1 MFNFFL
7 HTSLLQCD
15 KYALTLW
22 RILDIIQ
29 SSNYKTRKIMRKS
42 ILMGLALVA
51 ALAFVSC
58 KSSESSYKK
67 AYEKAKAQEM
77 AQTNTTDQVETAP
90 VTVTPVV
97 TTPVST
103 TAANTEND
111 RQERLTVMN
120 GGTLKAFNVV
130 CGSFSSVDN
139 ANNLRNTLVAKGYSA
154 QVAQNPETGMYRVIA
169 ASFDDRASAVTSRDQ
184 LRGTYPDAWLL
195 YRTY

>member
-1 MFNFFL
+1 MKKKL
-7 HTSLLQCD
+7 
-15 KYALTLW
+15 
-22 RILDIIQ
+22 
-29 SSNYKTRKIMRKS
+29 M
-42 ILMGLALVA
+42 MGLALVA

-58 KSSESSYKK
+58 KSSESTYKK

-77 AQTNTTDQVETAP
+77 ARANTTDQVETAP

-97 TTPVST
+97 TTTPVT
-103 TAANTEND
+103 TTPVANTEND

-130 CGSFSSVDN
+130 CGSFSNVDN

-169 ASFDDRASAVTSRDQ
+169 SSFDDRATAIQSRDQ

>member
-1 MFNFFL
+1 
-7 HTSLLQCD
+7 
-15 KYALTLW
+15 
-22 RILDIIQ
+22 
-29 SSNYKTRKIMRKS
+29 MRKS

-77 AQTNTTDQVETAP
+77 AQTSNTTDQVETAP
-90 VTVTPVV
+90 VSVTPVV
-97 TTPVST
+97 TTAPVT
-103 TAANTEND
+103 TTVANTEND

-130 CGSFSSVDN
+130 CGSFSNVDN
-139 ANNLRNTLVAKGYSA
+139 ANNLRNTLVSKGYSA

-169 ASFDDRASAVTSRDQ
+169 SSFDDRASAVTSRDQ

>member
-1 MFNFFL
+1 M
-7 HTSLLQCD
+7 
-15 KYALTLW
+15 
-22 RILDIIQ
+22 
-29 SSNYKTRKIMRKS
+29 
-42 ILMGLALVA
+42 MGLALVA

-77 AQTNTTDQVETAP
+77 AKHNTSTIDQVETAP
-90 VTVTPVV
+90 VAVTPVV
-97 TTPVST
+97 TTPVTTTTTTT
-103 TAANTEND
+103 TAMNTAND

-120 GGTLKAFNVV
+120 GGTLKAYNVV
-130 CGSFSSVDN
+130 CGSFSKVEN
-139 ANNLRNTLVAKGYSA
+139 ANNRRNELVARGYSA

-169 ASFDDRASAVTSRDQ
+169 TSFDDRASAIHSRDQ

>member
-1 MFNFFL
+1 
-7 HTSLLQCD
+7 
-15 KYALTLW
+15 
-22 RILDIIQ
+22 
-29 SSNYKTRKIMRKS
+29 MRKS
-42 ILMGLALVA
+42 IFMGLALIA

-58 KSSESSYKK
+58 KSSEGSYKK

-90 VTVTPVV
+90 VSVTPVV
-97 TTPVST
+97 TTPV

-130 CGSFSSVDN
+130 CGSFSNVDN
-139 ANNLRNTLVAKGYSA
+139 ANNLRNTLVGKGYSA

-169 ASFDDRASAVTSRDQ
+169 ASFDDRASAIASRDQ

>member
-1 MFNFFL
+1 MKKKLFL
-7 HTSLLQCD
+7 GM
-15 KYALTLW
+15 AF
-22 RILDIIQ
+22 I
-29 SSNYKTRKIMRKS
+29 
-42 ILMGLALVA
+42 A

-67 AYEKAKAQEM
+67 AYEKAKAQEL
-77 AQTNTTDQVETAP
+77 AQTTTDQVDTAP
-90 VTVTPVV
+90 VAVTPVV
-97 TTPVST
+97 TTTPTVEPN
-103 TAANTEND
+103 TAND

-130 CGSFSSVDN
+130 CGSFSKIEN
-139 ANNLRNTLVAKGYSA
+139 ANNLRNTLVAKGFSA

-169 ASFDDRASAVTSRDQ
+169 SSFDDRASAVSSRDQ

>member
-1 MFNFFL
+1 
-7 HTSLLQCD
+7 
-15 KYALTLW
+15 
-22 RILDIIQ
+22 
-29 SSNYKTRKIMRKS
+29 MRKS

-77 AQTNTTDQVETAP
+77 AQANTTDQVETAP
-90 VTVTPVV
+90 VTVAPVV
-97 TTPVST
+97 TTPVT

-139 ANNLRNTLVAKGYSA
+139 ANNLRNTLVGKGYSA

-169 ASFDDRASAVTSRDQ
+169 ASFDDRASAIASRDQ

-195 YRTY
+195 YYGY

>member
-1 MFNFFL
+1 MKKKL
-7 HTSLLQCD
+7 
-15 KYALTLW
+15 
-22 RILDIIQ
+22 
-29 SSNYKTRKIMRKS
+29 M
-42 ILMGLALVA
+42 MGLALVA

-77 AQTNTTDQVETAP
+77 ARTTTTDQVETAP

-97 TTPVST
+97 TTTPVT
-103 TAANTEND
+103 TTPVANTEND

-139 ANNLRNTLVAKGYSA
+139 ANNLRNTLVSKGYSA

-169 ASFDDRASAVTSRDQ
+169 ASFDDRATAVQSRDQ

>member
-1 MFNFFL
+1 
-7 HTSLLQCD
+7 
-15 KYALTLW
+15 
-22 RILDIIQ
+22 
-29 SSNYKTRKIMRKS
+29 MRKS

-77 AQTNTTDQVETAP
+77 AQAKTTDQVESAP
-90 VTVTPVV
+90 VTVAPVV
-97 TTPVST
+97 TTPVNST
-103 TAANTEND
+103 VANTEND

-130 CGSFSSVDN
+130 CGSFSNVDN

-169 ASFDDRASAVTSRDQ
+169 SSFDDRAAAVQSRDQ

>member
-1 MFNFFL
+1 MKKNL
-7 HTSLLQCD
+7 MMGV
-15 KYALTLW
+15 ALC
-22 RILDIIQ
+22 
-29 SSNYKTRKIMRKS
+29 
-42 ILMGLALVA
+42 A

-67 AYEKAKAQEM
+67 AYEKAKAQEL
-77 AQTNTTDQVETAP
+77 AQTTTDQVETAP
-90 VTVTPVV
+90 VAVTPVIS
-97 TTPVST
+97 TTPTVQPN
-103 TAANTEND
+103 TAND

-130 CGSFSSVDN
+130 CGSFSKVEN
-139 ANNLRNTLVAKGYSA
+139 ANNLRNTLVSKGYSA

-169 ASFDDRASAVTSRDQ
+169 SSFDDRASAVSSRDQ

>member
-1 MFNFFL
+1 
-7 HTSLLQCD
+7 
-15 KYALTLW
+15 
-22 RILDIIQ
+22 
-29 SSNYKTRKIMRKS
+29 
-42 ILMGLALVA
+42 MGLALVA

-77 AQTNTTDQVETAP
+77 AQAKVADQVETAP
-90 VTVTPVV
+90 VSVTPVV
-97 TTPVST
+97 TTPVT

-130 CGSFSSVDN
+130 CGSFSNVDN
-139 ANNLRNTLVAKGYSA
+139 ANNLRNTLVGKGYSA

>member
-1 MFNFFL
+1 
-7 HTSLLQCD
+7 
-15 KYALTLW
+15 
-22 RILDIIQ
+22 
-29 SSNYKTRKIMRKS
+29 MRKS

-77 AQTNTTDQVETAP
+77 AQANTTDQVETAP
-90 VTVTPVV
+90 VTVAPVV
-97 TTPVST
+97 TTPVT

-130 CGSFSSVDN
+130 CGSFSNVDN

-169 ASFDDRASAVTSRDQ
+169 SSFDDRASAVQSRDQ

>member
-1 MFNFFL
+1 MKKKLFL
-7 HTSLLQCD
+7 GM
-15 KYALTLW
+15 AF
-22 RILDIIQ
+22 I
-29 SSNYKTRKIMRKS
+29 
-42 ILMGLALVA
+42 A

-67 AYEKAKAQEM
+67 AYEKAKAQEL
-77 AQTNTTDQVETAP
+77 AQTTTDQVDTAP
-90 VTVTPVV
+90 VAVTPVV
-97 TTPVST
+97 TTTPTVEPN
-103 TAANTEND
+103 TAND

-130 CGSFSSVDN
+130 CGSFSKIEN
-139 ANNLRNTLVAKGYSA
+139 ANNLRNTLVSKGFSA

-169 ASFDDRASAVTSRDQ
+169 SSFDDRASAVSSRDQ